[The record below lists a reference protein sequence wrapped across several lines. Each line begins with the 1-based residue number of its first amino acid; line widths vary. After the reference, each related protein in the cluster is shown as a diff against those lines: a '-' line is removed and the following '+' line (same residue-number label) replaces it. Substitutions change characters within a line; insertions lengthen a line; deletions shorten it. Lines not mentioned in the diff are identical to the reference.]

1 MDEQNRKKRASQT
14 RAIPISDDIC
24 QAMLEQRQL
33 FLEKFGREPGP
44 DDPLFFDPDAD
55 TPQPIN
61 EEKLRSE
68 IVEALSEAG
77 IDPVLV
83 YAYHKTGL
91 LVSEDNVHLL
101 SAEDLEEWRQ
111 AVEEAKRLFQTN
123 QA

>member
-1 MDEQNRKKRASQT
+1 MDKQNRKKRASQT

-33 FLEKFGREPGP
+33 FLEKF

-61 EEKLRSE
+61 EEKLRSD